1 MYMTFPTRKVGFGA
15 AINLRNDA
23 WSLVRT
29 RDGGRTW
36 GPVASPCGKM
46 AHYEIPSFAT
56 ARAGWVLCAGQPG
69 AGSQLKAVYATGDS
83 GRHWRIV
90 MSTGWSPSGRATPKP
105 IPTQGYADGIAFAK
119 SRGWVYQSRSLSYTS
134 ADAGHTWRPTNFG
147 VRNPTDIGIEG
158 LTALSNRDA
167 IALVRS
173 GDWKQRYLVRTVDG
187 GRTWQAVRTWRR

>member
-1 MYMTFPTRKVGFGA
+1 MTFPTTKVGFGA
-15 AINLRNDA
+15 AVDLRNDA

-36 GPVASPCGKM
+36 RRVASPCGKT
-46 AHYEIPSFAT
+46 AQYEVPSFTTAT
-56 ARAGWVLCAGQPG
+56 SGWVLCAGQPG
-69 AGSQLKAVYATGDS
+69 AGSQLKAVYRTGDG
-83 GRHWRIV
+83 GRHWQIV
-90 MSTGWSPSGRATPKP
+90 MSTGWSPSGGATPKA

-119 SRGWVYQSRSLSYTS
+119 SRGWVSLSRGLSYTS
-134 ADAGHTWRPTNFG
+134 ADAGHTWRPTSFG
-147 VRNPTDIGIEG
+147 LRNPTDIAIEG

-173 GDWKQRYLVRTVDG
+173 GDWKQRYLFRTVDG